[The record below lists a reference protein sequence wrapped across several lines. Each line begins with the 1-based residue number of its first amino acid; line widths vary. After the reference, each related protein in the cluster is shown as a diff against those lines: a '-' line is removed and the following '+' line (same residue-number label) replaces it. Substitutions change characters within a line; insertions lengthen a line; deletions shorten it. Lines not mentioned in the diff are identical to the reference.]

1 MERCEDSTFCIASDG
16 VLSRGL
22 DMGFNWRY
30 PVHTSFKANLPAL
43 QDSFDQRPEI
53 AALDEAYV

>member
-1 MERCEDSTFCIASDG
+1 VRDGTFRIASDG

-30 PVHTSFKANLPAL
+30 PVHTSFKANLLAL
-43 QDSFDQRPEI
+43 QDTFDQRPEI
-53 AALDEAYV
+53 ATLEEA

>member
-1 MERCEDSTFCIASDG
+1 
-16 VLSRGL
+16 
-22 DMGFNWRY
+22 MGFNWRY